1 MSDGKDWLEVADSIH
16 TKVEITGLAMG
27 ASYTGWALEYKSM
40 FGLERSLHIN
50 PNAALSYLGAGLE
63 STAWFSGLGT
73 VLKGVGFFND
83 LSVHVSD
90 SSSLGIGS
98 SLDVHRSAVHYSSN
112 REKKIYFYLLL
123 AVTTS
128 IDLAMVIQ
136 SYKYKDKGIEEEKKK
151 KEKEDQE
158 KAKEKKTDNE
168 TKYDTS
174 STKEL
179 FYKMLICSNVVLNML
194 QILEIKANE
203 ITYTLTNLQ
212 ANLAATTSRLKTLAG
227 YETNILNQLH
237 PMVSSQ
243 RLQAAKTILENCE
256 NHAEKAIKTAEK
268 VANQLAGTH
277 AP

>member
-1 MSDGKDWLEVADSIH
+1 MSDGKDWLEIADSIH

-73 VLKGVGFFND
+73 ALKGVGFFND

-112 REKKIYFYLLL
+112 REKVESFCDLL
-123 AVTTS
+123 AITS
-128 IDLAMVIQ
+128 CVDLALVILSYTLQ
-136 SYKYKDKGIEEEKKK
+136 SEHRTEGI
-151 KEKEDQE
+151 
-158 KAKEKKTDNE
+158 KAFFFNFLTCNN
-168 TKYDTS
+168 
-174 STKEL
+174 
-179 FYKMLICSNVVLNML
+179 IILNFL
-194 QILEIKANE
+194 QALEIKAKE
-203 ITYTLTNLQ
+203 ITYNLTSLQ

-227 YETNILNQLH
+227 YETNILDQLH

-243 RLQAAKTILENCE
+243 RLQAAKTILESCE
-256 NHAEKAIKTAEK
+256 DHAEKAIKTAEK